1 MLSLEEKL
9 ALLDKALQE
18 ETSESLLEKLN
29 SYPACGPNIVEF
41 SGMLKKQLEKAN
53 AKQKN
58 SDNSIASE

>member
-58 SDNSIASE
+58 SDDSIASE